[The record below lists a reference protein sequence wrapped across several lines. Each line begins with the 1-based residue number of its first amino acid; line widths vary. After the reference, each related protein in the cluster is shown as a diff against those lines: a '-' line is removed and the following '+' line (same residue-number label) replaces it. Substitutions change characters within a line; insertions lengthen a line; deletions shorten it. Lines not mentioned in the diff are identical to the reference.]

1 MPTNLEVLQDRNCTG
16 CTRCCELLSVA
27 ELDKPP
33 MVACAHCQATSGC
46 RIYRHRP
53 TECRQF
59 YCGYLLDPALDER
72 WKPSRSKLVV
82 AFDEYPYAVAIHVDG
97 TSPNAWRKEPFYSQ
111 IRRWALAAARRH
123 AQVVV
128 WQGDTK
134 IIVAPGPT
142 SAARAAR
149 CQSTPM

>member
-1 MPTNLEVLQDRNCTG
+1 MATDMGVLEGRNCTG

-33 MVACAHCQATSGC
+33 MVACTHCHVAGGC

-59 YCGYLLDPALDER
+59 FCGYLIDPALDER
-72 WKPSRSKLVV
+72 WKPSNAKLLV
-82 AFDEYPYAVAIHVDG
+82 ALDEYPYAVAIHVDAA
-97 TSPNAWRKEPFYSQ
+97 SPDAWRREPYYSQ
-111 IRRWALAAARRH
+111 IRRWALFAARRH

-134 IIVAPGPT
+134 IVVSPEPYSVQAG
-142 SAARAAR
+142 S
-149 CQSTPM
+149 S

>member
-1 MPTNLEVLQDRNCTG
+1 MATDMGVLEGRNCTG

-33 MVACAHCQATSGC
+33 MVACTHCHVTGGC

-59 YCGYLLDPALDER
+59 FCGYLIDPALDER
-72 WKPSRSKLVV
+72 WKPSNAKLLV
-82 AFDEYPYAVAIHVDG
+82 ALDEYPYAVAIHVDAA
-97 TSPNAWRKEPFYSQ
+97 SPDAWRREPYYSQ
-111 IRRWALAAARRH
+111 IRRWALFAARRH

-134 IIVAPGPT
+134 IVVSPEPYSVQAG
-142 SAARAAR
+142 S
-149 CQSTPM
+149 S

>member
-1 MPTNLEVLQDRNCTG
+1 MPTDMGVLEGRNCTG

-33 MVACAHCQATSGC
+33 MVACTHCHVAGGC

-59 YCGYLLDPALDER
+59 FCGYLIDPALDER
-72 WKPSRSKLVV
+72 WKPSNAKLLV
-82 AFDEYPYAVAIHVDG
+82 ALDEYPYAVAIHVDAS
-97 TSPNAWRKEPFYSQ
+97 SPDAWRREPYYSQ
-111 IRRWALAAARRH
+111 IRRWAQLAARRH

-134 IIVAPGPT
+134 IVVSPEPYPV
-142 SAARAAR
+142 RAG
-149 CQSTPM
+149 SS

>member
-1 MPTNLEVLQDRNCTG
+1 MATDMGVLEGRNCTG

-33 MVACAHCQATSGC
+33 MVACTHCHVTGGC

-59 YCGYLLDPALDER
+59 FCGYLIDPALDER
-72 WKPSRSKLVV
+72 WKPSNCKLLV
-82 AFDEYPYAVAIHVDG
+82 ALDEYPYAVAIHVDAA
-97 TSPNAWRKEPFYSQ
+97 SPDAWRREPYYSQ
-111 IRRWALAAARRH
+111 IRRWALFAARRH

-134 IIVAPGPT
+134 IVVSPEPYSVQAG
-142 SAARAAR
+142 S
-149 CQSTPM
+149 S

>member
-1 MPTNLEVLQDRNCTG
+1 MPTDMGVLEGRNCTG

-33 MVACAHCQATSGC
+33 MVACTHCHVTGGC

-59 YCGYLLDPALDER
+59 FCGYLIDPALDER
-72 WKPSRSKLVV
+72 WKPSNCKLLV
-82 AFDEYPYAVAIHVDG
+82 ALDEYPYAVAIHVDAA
-97 TSPNAWRKEPFYSQ
+97 SPDAWRREPYYSQ
-111 IRRWALAAARRH
+111 IRRWALFAARRH

-134 IIVAPGPT
+134 IVVSPEPYSVQAG
-142 SAARAAR
+142 S
-149 CQSTPM
+149 S